1 MSVKNKNLVIIIVL
15 VLIVLLIGFSSS
27 FLVKRNDLDNPEV
40 VIDNLYKAIDVAI
53 EKGDYKCCIE
63 PACTMCYLGHWKFE
77 KGKCFC
83 DDAIKQGNDDMVC
96 PECVSGIEK
105 GLCKS
110 SVKEGCPLDEEVFGG
125 V

>member
-63 PACTMCYLGHWKFE
+63 PAWTMFE